1 MKKRQLNL
9 SLRLLAAASLLAVAG
24 SASAATFDLVAEQV
38 NKTMPDGS
46 VIPMWGYRLAAQA
59 PGTATVPG
67 PTLRVPAGD
76 TELIIN
82 LTNNLPQ
89 TIDLPPVGTGIGTR
103 TSIVVP
109 GQRSASSPAMF
120 TDGTGR
126 TRVRSLAPEA
136 AVGATTA
143 YTWSGTNLQPGTYLY
158 HSGTQPQVQVQ
169 MGLYGAVI
177 VEAGANLSYVGE
189 APHAG
194 EIMLLYS
201 EIDPVLHAAVANGT
215 YGTAPGPTSTL
226 DYAPKYFLVNGE
238 PFVQSATLPLAT
250 AAAGSST
257 LLRML
262 NAGLQMRVP
271 VLQGL
276 DMRLIAEDG
285 KRYQFPRTQY
295 SAFLPPLKT
304 MDAIIVPTAD
314 GELPIY
320 DRRLALANGA
330 AAPGGMFRVLR
341 TGGAPIAQADGYSIA
356 EDNVLTIAAP
366 GVLSNDFSPG
376 GPLTATALTQPT
388 NGTLALA
395 GDGSFT
401 YTPNLNFNGTDSF
414 TYQASGGGGSA
425 NGTVTV
431 TVTPV
436 NDAPVAVDD
445 QFNVPQNATTNLAV
459 LANGDHDPDGPAV
472 ALTLLAVSNKSVAC
486 GDVVVD
492 PNTNTVNYT
501 PPTTDCNGVALTVP
515 FTGADSFQY
524 VIQDPEGL
532 LSNVATVNLTV
543 Q

>member
-46 VIPMWGYRLAAQA
+46 VVPMWGYRLAAQA
-59 PGTATVPG
+59 AGTATVPG

-82 LTNNLPQ
+82 LTNALPQ
-89 TIDLPPVGTGIGTR
+89 AISLPGTTGTP
-103 TSIVVP
+103 TSVVIP
-109 GQRSASSPAMF
+109 GQRSASAPAMF
-120 TDGTGR
+120 TDGTNR
-126 TRVRSLAPEA
+126 SRVRSLAPEA
-136 AVGATTA
+136 TSGATTA

-194 EIMLLYS
+194 EITLLYS
-201 EIDPVLHAAVANGT
+201 EIDPALHAAVANGT

-238 PFVQSATLPLAT
+238 PFVQNATLPLAT
-250 AAAGSST
+250 AAAGSPT

-285 KRYQFPRTQY
+285 KRYPFARTQY

-314 GELPIY
+314 GNLPIY

-366 GVLSNDFSPG
+366 GVLFNDFSPG
-376 GPLTATALTQPT
+376 GALTATALTQPT

-401 YTPNLNFNGTDSF
+401 YTPNLNFNGSDSF
-414 TYQASGGGGSA
+414 TYQACISGGGACSPLPA
-425 NGTVTV
+425 TIVSL

-445 QFNVPQNATTNLAV
+445 GSPSTPIPIAAGATTPTTIAV
-459 LANGDHDPDGPAV
+459 LANDYDPDGPTVLTLTGVANLSVQQGAV
-472 ALTLLAVSNKSVAC
+472 AINAAGTAIE
-486 GDVVVD
+486 
-492 PNTNTVNYT
+492 YT
-501 PPTTDCNGVALTVP
+501 PPAGY
-515 FTGADSFQY
+515 TGSDSFQY
-524 VIQDPEGL
+524 VILDPENAP
-532 LSNVATVNLTV
+532 SNVATVYLMV